1 MSPFSIIK
9 KFGKLLRGG
18 VSIKAIFL
26 GLVLGFAIG
35 MIPGFNLTVAIL
47 LFLLLILNA
56 NVSSALFAFA
66 IGKAMSVAL
75 AVVWFNIGYALVH
88 CPGIESLIAALS
100 NTPVLAFLDWHI
112 YCVFGGLVA
121 ALALGLPLAWGIT
134 RILET
139 IRRRYVELK
148 ENHERV
154 GKVSQSALSRFF
166 MWAIFGKQKVSMAEA
181 LKKEDRLFNIPRAIG
196 VCVLTVLIVGG
207 SYFCLNP
214 IARWVVIGSFE
225 SMNKAEV
232 STGDFDLSIREG
244 HLVIKDLQ
252 VTKRKKP
259 EVNRFSVG
267 EVVIDFSMTDLLR
280 RRLVV
285 SDLVCS
291 GVRTNSPRAVPGK
304 VFTKTEELT
313 KAEKEQEAEEDIFE
327 LPKPES
333 AKDIKIYVERYKQ
346 ISSFF
351 EKLSSRQEDPEV
363 VADKKAEK
371 ARRKAVA
378 LEAKNYRS
386 MSASELLTQTPAW
399 TIQHIH
405 IGDLL
410 VADNAPEIVVE
421 MNHLCSSPSLSS
433 EKFNV
438 QVKYDESKMKDYIT
452 TQIRESEA
460 YQEGKQKLTEKI
472 NEKLAEKL
480 GDEEAGEKLKQGLKS
495 LFNRK

>member
-18 VSIKAIFL
+18 ISIKAIFL
-26 GLVLGFAIG
+26 GLLLGFAIG

-75 AVVWFNIGYALVH
+75 AAVWFNVGYALVH
-88 CPGIESLIAALS
+88 CPGIETLIATLA

-121 ALALGLPLAWGIT
+121 AFALGLPLAWGIT

-139 IRRRYVELK
+139 IRRRYVKLK
-148 ENHERV
+148 ENHEHV

-166 MWAIFGKQKVSMAEA
+166 MWAIFGKQKVSMADA
-181 LKKEDRLFNIPRAIG
+181 LKKEDRLFNVPRVAG

-207 SYFCLNP
+207 CYLFLNP

-232 STGDFDLSIREG
+232 SVADFDLSIREG
-244 HLVIKDLQ
+244 HLVIKDMQ

-259 EVNRFSVG
+259 EVNRFSVE

-285 SDLVCS
+285 SELVCN

-304 VFTKTEELT
+304 VFTKTEDLT
-313 KAEKEQEAEEDIFE
+313 AEEKAQEAEEDIFE

-351 EKLSSRQEDPEV
+351 EKFSSKQEDPEA
-363 VADKKAEK
+363 VADKEAEK

-386 MSASELLTQTPAW
+386 MSASELLTDTPAW
-399 TIQHIH
+399 TIQHISV
-405 IGDLL
+405 GDLL
-410 VADNAPEIVVE
+410 VAENAPEIAVE
-421 MNHLCSSPSLSS
+421 MNHLCSNPSLSQ

-452 TQIRESEA
+452 KQIRESEA

-472 NEKLAEKL
+472 NEKLSDKL
-480 GDEEAGEKLKQGLKS
+480 GEEGGEKLKQGLKS